1 MLNIPDIFLL
11 HFFIVSFLGLMAGS
25 FSSALVYRIPRDIP
39 WIIEKKNG
47 KEPKACRSACPHCG
61 YRLKFLDLIPFF
73 SWLFLAGK
81 CRSCKRKISVIY
93 PLVELTVM
101 TAFIAVLFFKGF
113 APGSIFIFVMIP
125 FLVALLYI
133 DMEHF
138 ILPDELVLICAAL
151 GIGHISLQIFL
162 GSIPVQEALL
172 FYIGG
177 AFFYSLF
184 LWGMGHLMEK
194 LLKKEALG
202 FGDVKLFF
210 VVGLWLGLAKFSLF
224 MLLTGVMG
232 VAFALIWKLFRTEEL
247 FPFGPAIIVS
257 FFSLLFFDG
266 SHFF

>member
-1 MLNIPDIFLL
+1 
-11 HFFIVSFLGLMAGS
+11 
-25 FSSALVYRIPRDIP
+25 
-39 WIIEKKNG
+39 
-47 KEPKACRSACPHCG
+47 
-61 YRLKFLDLIPFF
+61 
-73 SWLFLAGK
+73 
-81 CRSCKRKISVIY
+81 
-93 PLVELTVM
+93 
-101 TAFIAVLFFKGF
+101 
-113 APGSIFIFVMIP
+113 
-125 FLVALLYI
+125 
-133 DMEHF
+133 
-138 ILPDELVLICAAL
+138 L